1 MSAYVDATGV
11 INLTAD
17 IKALAD
23 ATYPANEAVAQE
35 YDATSAYTVGDYCI
49 HSGLLYKCNTAI
61 ATGGEAW
68 TVAHW
73 TQVSV
78 VDEIGSG
85 GLQFFNTAVATS
97 VFVADQ
103 TYSDYGYRAAVLLT
117 GVTST
122 MIPEII
128 FGVTDAISG
137 IFAPVAECYNGGVYL
152 YANDVP
158 EAAITIPTIICWR
171 ANA

>member
-11 INLTAD
+11 TQLTAV

-35 YDATSAYTVGDYCI
+35 YDATSAYIVGDYCI

-78 VDEIGSG
+78 ASDMAFFQSAFKAFTATLISGSWSSEA
-85 GLQFFNTAVATS
+85 QTISNAN
-97 VFVADQ
+97 FVAAG
-103 TYSDYGYRAAVLLT
+103 YAYLVYPPAGRSSDVRNPLDCSIEMTFEELV
-117 GVTST
+117 
-122 MIPEII
+122 
-128 FGVTDAISG
+128 
-137 IFAPVAECYNGGVYL
+137 
-152 YANDVP
+152 
-158 EAAITIPTIICWR
+158 
-171 ANA
+171 